1 MIYRKYSSRLMKLLR
16 KWTPKELTYHH
27 HYFFCSQRLEKMS
40 VYSSTDKPH
49 KSLWKKIISSFL
61 KVILWQCTPLDLV
74 ARRGSKVSWI
84 WVVVCLDGSDTS
96 PVAAVWPMTHKAQE
110 MIFLSVSWPPQDTK
124 FSGRND
130 KTLIC
135 WN

>member
-1 MIYRKYSSRLMKLLR
+1 
-16 KWTPKELTYHH
+16 
-27 HYFFCSQRLEKMS
+27 MS

-49 KSLWKKIISSFL
+49 KSLWKKKIMSSFL

-74 ARRGSKVSWI
+74 ARRGSEVSCI
-84 WVVVCLDGSDTS
+84 WVAVCLDGSDTS

-110 MIFLSVSWPPQDTK
+110 MIFLSVNWPPQDTK

-135 WN
+135 WNWRSKYKTTRSEQELEVSRVIWGHLMHSTDMINNYK